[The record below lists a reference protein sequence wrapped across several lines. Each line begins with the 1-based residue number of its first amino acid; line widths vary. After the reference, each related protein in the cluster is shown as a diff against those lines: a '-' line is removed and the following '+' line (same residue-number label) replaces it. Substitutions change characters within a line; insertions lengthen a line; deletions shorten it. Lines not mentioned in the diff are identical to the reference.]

1 MEDWHLL
8 QACPPLSFAICT
20 FSNYFSS
27 QDLRTRDTQ
36 SEPGPSRYSWHLSQI
51 AHFASQIVPSA
62 SSSARHPVP
71 SVSHR
76 WLPFEP
82 VHLNPNLCLSSLQQ
96 PVGRSSS
103 NYCSSAR
110 HYWKPAVHT
119 G

>member
-27 QDLRTRDTQ
+27 QDLRTQDRQ
-36 SEPGPSRYSWHLSQI
+36 SEPTYRCPWYFSQI

-62 SSSARHPVP
+62 SSSARHSVP
-71 SVSHR
+71 SVSHH

-103 NYCSSAR
+103 NCCSSER
-110 HYWKPAVHT
+110 HCWKPAVHT